1 MSRAVKVLI
10 FSGLVLS
17 LMAACILPVVP
28 VITATPLPPT
38 ETSLPPTHTPPPV
51 PVQGLSQIQMIDTLN
66 GWAWAAQANGTAIL
80 LRTMDGGRTWTDVTP
95 TNLPNPS
102 AGFFLDSQ
110 TTWVLS
116 YDASSY
122 ANGLGLT
129 TDGGKTWTTINQD
142 LPFASAFF
150 HFDTK
155 ADGWAEAYDVG
166 AGQATIGFYATH
178 DGGVNWNQVLLSSP
192 PEDMLPGFL
201 HTCNICGDA
210 VYYDPTRLIIV
221 PGDMA
226 TEPSGSVRLSI
237 SSDLGMTWKKIV
249 LPFPSSKYA
258 DGLVSPGDPV
268 FFDAQSGLLPVVIVK
283 FNSDGSKAYS
293 DLAVYITHDGG
304 LTWKN
309 SPAVVEDVGWMGRI
323 DFASSDDAF
332 VACGNNL
339 CVSHDGTASWQTV
352 TSNLNF
358 SDNGR
363 TDYVWRFDFVS
374 ASLGWAIS
382 TDGTNYSLW
391 KTADSG
397 QTWTN
402 LSPAMHP

>member
-1 MSRAVKVLI
+1 MAVVGLGGVGSYAAEALARAGVGRLRIIDCDKVKPSDINRQLI
-10 FSGLVLS
+10 ALS
-17 LMAACILPVVP
+17 TTVGMPKVQAAADRLAAINPQLR
-28 VITATPLPPT
+28 L
-38 ETSLPPTHTPPPV
+38 E
-51 PVQGLSQIQMIDTLN
+51 PVQ
-66 GWAWAAQANGTAIL
+66 
-80 LRTMDGGRTWTDVTP
+80 
-95 TNLPNPS
+95 
-102 AGFFLDSQ
+102 
-110 TTWVLS
+110 
-116 YDASSY
+116 
-122 ANGLGLT
+122 
-129 TDGGKTWTTINQD
+129 
-142 LPFASAFF
+142 AFF

-155 ADGWAEAYDVG
+155 TDGWAEAYDVG
-166 AGQATIGFYATH
+166 AGQATIGFYETH
-178 DGGVNWNQVLLSSP
+178 DGGVNWNQVMLSSP
-192 PEDMLPGFL
+192 PEAMLPGFL

-258 DGLVSPGDPV
+258 YGLVSPGDPV
-268 FFDAQSGLLPVVIVK
+268 FFDAQNGLLPVVIVK

-309 SPAVVEDVGWMGRI
+309 SSAVVEDVGWMGRI

-339 CVSHDGTASWQTV
+339 CVSHDGTATWQTV

-358 SDNGR
+358 SENGG
-363 TDYVWRFDFVS
+363 TEYVWRFDFVS
-374 ASLGWAIS
+374 ASLGWAIT

-402 LSPAMHP
+402 LSPEIHP